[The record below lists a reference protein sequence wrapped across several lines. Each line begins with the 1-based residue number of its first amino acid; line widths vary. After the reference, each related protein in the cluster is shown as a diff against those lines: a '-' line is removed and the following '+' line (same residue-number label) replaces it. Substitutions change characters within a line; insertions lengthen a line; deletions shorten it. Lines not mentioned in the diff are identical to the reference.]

1 MIRRTVR
8 KQSRWPLL
16 FLLIP
21 FVALLWPPF
30 YDKADPQLFSIPFF
44 YWYQLLCIIL
54 TALLT
59 IVAYFMGA

>member
-21 FVALLWPPF
+21 FIVLLWPPF
-30 YDKADPQLFSIPFF
+30 YDRANPQLFSIPFF
-44 YWYQLLCIIL
+44 YWFQLLWIIL

-59 IVAYFMGA
+59 MMAYFMRA